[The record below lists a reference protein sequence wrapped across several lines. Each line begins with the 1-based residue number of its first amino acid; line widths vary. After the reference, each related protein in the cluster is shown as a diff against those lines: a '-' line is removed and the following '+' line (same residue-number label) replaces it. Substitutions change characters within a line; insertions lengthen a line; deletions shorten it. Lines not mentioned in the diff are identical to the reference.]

1 MNVAAVTAID
11 DAKRFLDLH
20 PWSTTDVDN
29 PVELLREV
37 VAHFDKELEAKTEK
51 IEEELDAETK
61 EEAEELAGDVVQGL
75 CAFIKG
81 LRDDLKISEAEY
93 QTALALAKV
102 Q

>member
-1 MNVAAVTAID
+1 MAATAID

-20 PWSTTDVDN
+20 PWSTTDIDN

-37 VAHFDKELEAKTEK
+37 VKEFDANLETKTEE
-51 IEEELDAETK
+51 IEKELDAETK
-61 EEAEELAGDVVQGL
+61 EEAEELAGDVVQKL

-93 QTALALAKV
+93 QTALALARV

>member
-1 MNVAAVTAID
+1 MAAVTAID
-11 DAKRFLDLH
+11 EAKRFLDLH

-29 PVELLREV
+29 PVELLRDV
-37 VAHFDKELEAKTEK
+37 VKEFDDALIEKTAE
-51 IEEELDAETK
+51 IEEELDEETR
-61 EEAEELAGDVVQGL
+61 EEAEELASTTVQKL